1 MNLTQFFRDQLG
13 LSQEMMAIYLA
24 VTKSQLSMYEIGKR
38 ELPIGTQTKLAD
50 LAVFFEQNKI
60 SKEQESEFQKEQ
72 ELKLKAFLAF
82 QIKELEYKQMKEQR
96 ILDAIQTKYHQ
107 SLKLHAFAL
116 HLQKGKEKLAGVLLQ
131 QAISGVERNGL
142 LLQTQQLLKL
152 EGIKSQLNYITILKE
167 K

>member
-13 LSQEMMAIYLA
+13 LSQEMMAIYLDLA
-24 VTKSQLSMYEIGKR
+24 KSQLSMHESGKR
-38 ELPIGTQTKLAD
+38 ELPIGTQTKLAEIA
-50 LAVFFEQNKI
+50 LFFDQNKNTKEDEIPI
-60 SKEQESEFQKEQ
+60 SKKHEQ
-72 ELKLKAFLAF
+72 ELTELLAD
-82 QIKELEYKQMKEQR
+82 QIKELQYKQVKEQR
-96 ILDAIQTKYHQ
+96 ILDAIQKKYHQ

-116 HLQKGKEKLAGVLLQ
+116 HLQKSKHKLAEILLQ

-152 EGIKSQLNYITILKE
+152 EGIRSQLNYITNLKE